1 MSKIAVPKG
10 YDPTAFER
18 PSVTVDAILLA
29 VVDGRLKTLLVRRQE
44 EPFAGSW
51 ALPGTFVGI
60 DEDLESAAQR
70 VLAQKAGVAGVAIE
84 QLYTFGAVDRDP
96 RMRIISVGYLAMTTA
111 AGFANIALSE
121 AVTSATLKAG
131 DDGAVSALDR
141 TEASLP
147 LAFDHGEILR
157 ATIERLRG
165 KIDYSPAAFAFL
177 PDRFTL
183 RELQT
188 VHEAVL
194 GRQLNK
200 PAFRRKILDRG
211 WLEPTGERE
220 EGASFRPAELFR
232 YKGSTGER

>member
-1 MSKIAVPKG
+1 MSKIAVPEG
-10 YDPTAFER
+10 YDPAAFER

-29 VVDGRLKTLLVRRQE
+29 VVDGRLMTLLVRRQE

-60 DEDLESAAQR
+60 DEDLESAAER

-84 QLYTFGAVDRDP
+84 QLYTFGAIDRDP
-96 RMRIISVGYLAMTTA
+96 RMRIISVGYLALTTA
-111 AGFANIALSE
+111 ERFSNIMLSDV
-121 AVTSATLKAG
+121 VTSATLTVG
-131 DDGAVSALDR
+131 SDGSVAALDR
-141 TEASLP
+141 SGKALP

-157 ATIERLRG
+157 VTIERLRG

-177 PDRFTL
+177 ADRFTL

-211 WLEPTGERE
+211 WLAATGERE
-220 EGASFRPAELFR
+220 QGASFRPAELFR
-232 YKGSTGER
+232 YKGLTRER